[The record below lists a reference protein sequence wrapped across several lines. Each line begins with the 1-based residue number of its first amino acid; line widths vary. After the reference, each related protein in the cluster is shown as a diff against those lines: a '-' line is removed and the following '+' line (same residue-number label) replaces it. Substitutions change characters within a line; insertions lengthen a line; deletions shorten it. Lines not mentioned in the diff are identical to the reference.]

1 VDLSSTV
8 DKDALNMEGLQNLDK
23 NIKDFVG
30 SDALQEAKD
39 WLSGKWNTDTN
50 EDGKATFEDMSSE
63 A

>member
-1 VDLSSTV
+1 
-8 DKDALNMEGLQNLDK
+8 MEGLQNLNN
-23 NIKDFVG
+23 NIENFVG

-50 EDGKATFEDMSSE
+50 KDGKANFEDMSSE